1 MRSCSFFQHSTDV
14 LRQYKR
20 EIAKNLANKVG
31 AFKVINQMFDF
42 DNGINKITNWQKM
55 RLQKK
60 A

>member
-1 MRSCSFFQHSTDV
+1 V